1 MTAAQASLIHP
12 TALVDPAA
20 ELDSSVQVGAYSV
33 IGPHVRI
40 GPGCVIGPHCVI
52 EGHTTLGQN
61 NRVFQFASLG
71 AAPQDKKYSGE
82 PTRLEI
88 GDGNTIREFVTINTG
103 TVQDAGVTRLGHD
116 NWIMAYV
123 HIAHDC
129 QLGNHLI
136 LANAVQLAGHVH
148 LGDWVF
154 LGGLTGV
161 HQFVRVGAHA
171 MTAFQTRLAQ
181 DLPPFV
187 TAGGNPAETQ
197 SINAE
202 GLKRRGYSA
211 ERIALVKQMYRL
223 LYRKGL
229 TLEAAR
235 TQIDALAGEVPE
247 ADVDIALMQAFLASA
262 TRGIVR

>member
-1 MTAAQASLIHP
+1 MVKVHP
-12 TALVDPAA
+12 TALIDPQA
-20 ELDSSVQVGAYSV
+20 ELASDVSVGAYSV

-40 GPGCVIGPHCVI
+40 GSGTQIGPHCVV

-61 NRVFQFASLG
+61 NQIFQFASIG
-71 AAPQDKKYSGE
+71 AAPQDKKYRGE

-88 GDGNTIREFVTINTG
+88 GDGNTIREFVTLNTG
-103 TVQDAGVTRLGHD
+103 TVQDLGVTQIGND

-129 QLGNHLI
+129 QLGSHI
-136 LANAVQLAGHVH
+136 IMANAATLGGHVH

-154 LGGLTGV
+154 VGGLTGI

-171 MTAFQTRLAQ
+171 MTGFQTRLSQ

-187 TAGGNPAETQ
+187 TAAGNPAEAQ

-202 GLKRRGYSA
+202 GLKRRGYSP
-211 ERIALVKQMYRL
+211 ERIGVIKQMYRL
-223 LYRKGL
+223 LYRRGL

-235 TQIDALAGEVPE
+235 QQIDALVGELTE
-247 ADVDIALMQAFLASA
+247 ADADIALMQEFLASA

>member
-1 MTAAQASLIHP
+1 MSGIHATAV
-12 TALVDPAA
+12 VDPRA
-20 ELDSSVQVGAYSV
+20 ELDASVSVGPYAV
-33 IGPHVRI
+33 IGPHVRV
-40 GPGCVIGPHCVI
+40 GAGTTIGPHCVI
-52 EGHTTLGQN
+52 EGHTRIGSD
-61 NRVFQFASLG
+61 NRIFQFASIG
-71 AAPQDKKYSGE
+71 AAPQDKKYAGE

-88 GDGNTIREFVTINTG
+88 GHGNTIREFVTINTG
-103 TVQDAGVTRLGHD
+103 TVQDEGVTRLGDD

-129 QLGNHLI
+129 RLGSHLI

-161 HQFVRVGAHA
+161 HQFVRVGDHA

-181 DLPPFV
+181 DVPPFV
-187 TAGGNPAETQ
+187 TAGGNPAEAQ

-202 GLKRRGYSA
+202 GLKRRGFSP
-211 ERIALVKQMYRL
+211 ERITLIKQMYRL
-223 LYRKGL
+223 LYRQGL
-229 TLEAAR
+229 TLHAAR
-235 TQIDALAGEVPE
+235 QQIDALRGEVAE
-247 ADVDIALMQAFLASA
+247 ADADIALMQDFLTSA

>member
-1 MTAAQASLIHP
+1 MTQIHP
-12 TALVDPAA
+12 TALIDPQA
-20 ELDSSVQVGAYSV
+20 ELDGSVAVGAYSV

-40 GPGCVIGPHCVI
+40 GAGTTIGPHCVI
-52 EGHTTLGQN
+52 EGHTTLGRD
-61 NRVFQFASLG
+61 NRIFQFASIG
-71 AAPQDKKYSGE
+71 AAPQDKKYRGE

-103 TVQDAGVTRLGHD
+103 TVQDAGVTRVGDD

-129 QLGNHLI
+129 QLGSHI
-136 LANAVQLAGHVH
+136 IMANSATLGGHVH

-154 LGGLTGV
+154 VGGLTGI
-161 HQFVRVGAHA
+161 HQFVRIGAHA
-171 MTAFQTRLAQ
+171 MTGFQTRLSQ

-187 TAGGNPAETQ
+187 TAAGNPAEAQ

-202 GLKRRGYSA
+202 GLRRRGYSP
-211 ERIALVKQMYRL
+211 ERITLIKQMHRL

-235 TQIDALAGEVPE
+235 QQIDALRGEVAE
-247 ADVDIALMQAFLASA
+247 ADADISLMQDFLDSAS
-262 TRGIVR
+262 RGIVR

>member
-1 MTAAQASLIHP
+1 MTAVHP
-12 TALVDPAA
+12 TALVDPRA
-20 ELDSSVQVGAYSV
+20 ELHESVRVGAFSI
-33 IGPHVRI
+33 IGPHVRV
-40 GPGCVIGPHCVI
+40 GAGCDIGPHCVL
-52 EGHTTLGQN
+52 EGHTTLGEN
-61 NRVFQFASLG
+61 NHVFQFASLG
-71 AAPQDKKYSGE
+71 AAPQDKKYGGE

-88 GDGNTIREFVTINTG
+88 GSGNTIREFVTINTG
-103 TVQDAGVTRLGHD
+103 TVQDAGITRLGDD

-129 QLGNHLI
+129 QLGSHLI

-181 DLPPFV
+181 DVPPFV
-187 TAGGNPAETQ
+187 TAGGSPAEAQ
-197 SINAE
+197 NINAE
-202 GLKRRGYSA
+202 GLRRRGYSA
-211 ERIALVKQMYRL
+211 ERIAVIKQMYRL
-223 LYRKGL
+223 LYRRGL

-235 TQIDALAGEVPE
+235 QQIDALRGEVLA
-247 ADVDIALMQAFLASA
+247 ADADIALMQDFLAA
-262 TRGIVR
+262 AMRGLVR